1 MMLMHEVTDT
11 CEACCCCCC
20 CCSCCCCCRH
30 HRCSRIH
37 TPSAPGTTEGV
48 SQPSEKE
55 IEREQKT
62 IVQWSQRISGRVFFF
77 FAWLCLSLG
86 MPSKKIAIAA
96 HTKSVKNTGTFQ
108 KPVCPDLSC
117 RLSPK
122 VSVFVAPFCLE
133 QNTKRKL
140 VFHHNCSCSACR
152 ASRPAQSH

>member
-1 MMLMHEVTDT
+1 MRSLLLLLLLLFLLLLLPPPPLLTHTYT
-11 CEACCCCCC
+11 FCTG
-20 CCSCCCCCRH
+20 H
-30 HRCSRIH
+30 HRRGE
-37 TPSAPGTTEGV
+37 SAKRKRDRERTENDCAVEPAYKWTG
-48 SQPSEKE
+48 
-55 IEREQKT
+55 
-62 IVQWSQRISGRVFFF
+62 FFF